1 MEKIGINISRFN
13 SIISKIEPLYKEQ
26 HKEGDIEAMK
36 KMVQK
41 ASVKDVSVLVCGEFK
56 RGKSSF
62 INAFIGENICPT
74 DPGIAICVQLC
85 GSNNI
90 HPQIRNL

>member
-41 ASVKDVSVLVCGEFK
+41 ASVKDS
-56 RGKSSF
+56 
-62 INAFIGENICPT
+62 
-74 DPGIAICVQLC
+74 
-85 GSNNI
+85 
-90 HPQIRNL
+90 

>member
-41 ASVKDVSVLVCGEFK
+41 ASVKMYLYLFAVNSNEANQVLSMLLLEKTFVLQTQ
-56 RGKSSF
+56 
-62 INAFIGENICPT
+62 A
-74 DPGIAICVQLC
+74 
-85 GSNNI
+85 
-90 HPQIRNL
+90 